1 MEGYQTEATQ
11 LRARLTQV
19 EKLYNHSLL
28 RVSARFAPP
37 KSAAKE
43 PVKIKKEVQKMKKE
57 NTK

>member
-37 KSAAKE
+37 KSAVKPVAKG
-43 PVKIKKEVQKMKKE
+43 IKKVEKKKE
-57 NTK
+57 GGK